1 MEEPSK
7 GNFVFFLRKY
17 NQPIQVPTE
26 KNMNFRMQK
35 VKTLQN
41 KEYKIKKTIQNVYRP
56 HDQPTYKSK
65 SCMQKQ

>member
-1 MEEPSK
+1 
-7 GNFVFFLRKY
+7 
-17 NQPIQVPTE
+17 
-26 KNMNFRMQK
+26 MNFRLQN